1 MTCFSPTM
9 KRMTQSQGCHCLGGV
24 PWPTGP
30 SSTTPHPR
38 GSPSSPP
45 PTHPTL
51 LLRCPRRTPRPRCPR
66 PTLPT
71 RSTPHPKLSR
81 PPRGATTT
89 RPTTGRTG
97 SPPPSSTSLVGLAF
111 WWMSTP
117 GCHFYRW
124 DPNKQLFWQVNHW
137 KSFSLDLKQRA
148 KLWSDEG
155 NEPKEAFLVPGNLTI
170 FKIAFYVQLTA
181 SSRRENGGAYGGDV
195 FGGKWVVSKG
205 KIFQITCSVS
215 WYGRFWSTTNFWY
228 SWKRA
233 PLPPSSLAG
242 SRRGTE
248 ASRAAAWWF
257 ELLLRVSRWFVTRIS
272 SYFLSYFIQLC
283 NAPLGTMPL
292 L

>member
-30 SSTTPHPR
+30 SSTTPHHR

-170 FKIAFYVQLTA
+170 FKIAISILTSA
-181 SSRRENGGAYGGDV
+181 GCSEDQCNDGGANTPGV
-195 FGGKWVVSKG
+195 
-205 KIFQITCSVS
+205 
-215 WYGRFWSTTNFWY
+215 
-228 SWKRA
+228 
-233 PLPPSSLAG
+233 PPSG
-242 SRRGTE
+242 RRDSGKGTKTCQN
-248 ASRAAAWWF
+248 
-257 ELLLRVSRWFVTRIS
+257 V
-272 SYFLSYFIQLC
+272 
-283 NAPLGTMPL
+283 
-292 L
+292 